1 MTAEQFEKAKELD
14 ILTRRI
20 KGWIVDLDAVTSTLR
35 VFEHDCGCKTATMRI
50 VIQNNYQEVPPVSL
64 INIIHFLEE
73 QKEKYEKKIEEL
85 NKEFSEV

>member
-1 MTAEQFEKAKELD
+1 MTVEQLERAKELD
-14 ILTRRI
+14 ILIRRI

-50 VIQNNYQEVPPVSL
+50 EIQNEYQKVPPVSL

-85 NKEFSEV
+85 NKEFSEL